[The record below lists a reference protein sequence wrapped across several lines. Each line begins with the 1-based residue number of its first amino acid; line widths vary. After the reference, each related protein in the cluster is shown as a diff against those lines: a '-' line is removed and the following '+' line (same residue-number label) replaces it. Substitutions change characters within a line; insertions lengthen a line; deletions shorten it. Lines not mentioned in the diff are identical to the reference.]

1 MSITKEEVAE
11 AVRDFYAVWKAG
23 DMKAA
28 ARIDANAIGFG
39 FRTAAWR
46 DLSTRGGEAYLQMLE
61 QFLDQMDYYRL
72 DLEELH
78 TSAEGDI
85 GLAGG
90 VHTEDFKVK
99 GRPPERA
106 RVRFSLVLKK
116 GAAGWQ
122 VLLFHRD
129 IQPFDEEGRYPT
141 TLTEVSPNN

>member
-11 AVRDFYAVWKAG
+11 GVRGWFSACKAG
-23 DMKAA
+23 DMKTVAEME
-28 ARIDANAIGFG
+28 ANAIGFG

-46 DLSTRGGEAYLQMLE
+46 DQTHRGEPYLQILE
-61 QFLDQMDYYRL
+61 RYFDNFDYFRIE
-72 DLEELH
+72 LEGLH
-78 TSAEGDI
+78 TSTEGDI
-85 GLAGG
+85 GLAWG
-90 VHTEDFKVK
+90 VHVEEFKVK

-129 IQPFDEEGRYPT
+129 IQPFDEKGLYLTE
-141 TLTEVSPNN
+141 LTEVSPAH